1 MSRGWRHSAQVCRW
15 SGMFFLRLVS
25 FPTIFLTLIVT
36 IAAGGLGTMVAFSR
50 RYYSHTDEPN
60 VSRLMVNV
68 GEGIAAAIAI
78 FLFSGAGMLAL
89 TQGSGSQSAVE
100 LSPYTVAFVAFLS
113 GFMAEDAFGAIQAAG
128 KRIFAS
134 QKRNEKEATEEE
146 AVAAPPEQLATP
158 APAG

>member
-1 MSRGWRHSAQVCRW
+1 
-15 SGMFFLRLVS
+15 
-25 FPTIFLTLIVT
+25 
-36 IAAGGLGTMVAFSR
+36 
-50 RYYSHTDEPN
+50 
-60 VSRLMVNV
+60 MVNV